1 MPEIF
6 TIDLKGRV
14 HTRIRRGKSIEF
26 IQAQMLEGRQ
36 SPFALVLYK
45 ENGIMPQYGL
55 RLDLQKKSFL
65 DHFDDT
71 EIESANREAA
81 AEITEIVGQQLR
93 VSPHRS

>member
-1 MPEIF
+1 MPEIL

-14 HTRIRRGKSIEF
+14 RKRTRNGASIEF

-36 SPFALVLYK
+36 SPFALVLYQ
-45 ENGIMPQYGL
+45 ENGIMPKYGL
-55 RLDLQKKSFL
+55 RLDLHKKSFL

-71 EIESANREAA
+71 DMEAVNREAA

-93 VSPHRS
+93 V